1 MLLDS
6 ERWQTAR
13 LSLQRPARADI
24 DATYRIHSDPRACMH
39 NPSDMLAS
47 HTDAE
52 DLYLRWDEHWSRHDF
67 GYWRIESRSGHEP
80 EAILGFCGFKLMQLQ
95 DREVLN
101 LFYRLDPAAWGDG
114 VASEAA
120 IAVVAWAN
128 RYAPGYPIIA
138 RVRPD
143 NIASSRV
150 ATRAGLRRAE
160 YLDTYGED
168 GLDWIYARN
177 WEGESSSSHP
187 EPAT

>member
-1 MLLDS
+1 MVADS

-24 DATYRIHSDPRACMH
+24 DAIYRIHSDLRACTH
-39 NPSDMLAS
+39 NPSDMLAT

-52 DLYLRWDEHWSRHDF
+52 DLYLRWDEHWNRHGF
-67 GYWRIESRSGHEP
+67 GYWRIKWRSGNQP
-80 EAILGFCGFKLMQLQ
+80 EAILGFCGFKLMQFQ

-120 IAVVAWAN
+120 TAVVAWAN
-128 RYAPGYPIIA
+128 TYAPYYPVIA

-143 NIASSRV
+143 NSASTRV
-150 ATRAGLRRAE
+150 ATRAGLRRAQH
-160 YLDTYGED
+160 LDTFGED

-177 WEGESSSSHP
+177 WEDESPPSRP
-187 EPAT
+187 QPAD